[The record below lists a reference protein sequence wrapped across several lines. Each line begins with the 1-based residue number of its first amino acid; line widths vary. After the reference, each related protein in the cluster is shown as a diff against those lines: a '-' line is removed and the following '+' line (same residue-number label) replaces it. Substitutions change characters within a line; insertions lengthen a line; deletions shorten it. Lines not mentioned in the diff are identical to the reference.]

1 MELQDQRALVTGATS
16 GIGRETAK
24 LLAREGATV
33 IVTGRN
39 PEGGAKTVADIEAA
53 GGRASFV
60 AADMSD
66 IEAVRRLANE
76 VGEVDVLVN
85 NAAIFPFAP
94 TIEQDVPDFDA
105 MFDVNVRAPYFLTA
119 GLVPK
124 MLAKG
129 SGSIINVTT
138 IAAAIG
144 MPDSSVYGASKAALE
159 SLTRTWAA
167 EFSGSGV
174 RVNNVSPGPVHTE
187 KVLAQNGDLVEK
199 LGAMTQLGRT
209 GAPAEIAEVILFL
222 ASPRSSYL
230 TGTTITA
237 DGGAVAV

>member
-16 GIGRETAK
+16 GIGRATVK
-24 LLAREGATV
+24 TLAREGATV

-39 PEGGAKTVADIEAA
+39 AEGGAKVVAEIEAD
-53 GGRASFV
+53 GGRASFI
-60 AADMSD
+60 AADMADLDS
-66 IEAVRRLANE
+66 VRRLAAE
-76 VGEVDVLVN
+76 VGDVDVLVN
-85 NAAIFPFAP
+85 NAGIFPFAP
-94 TIEQDVPDFDA
+94 TLEQDVPDFDA

-119 GLVPK
+119 ALVPK

-129 SGSIINVTT
+129 AGSIINVTS
-138 IAAAIG
+138 IAASVG

-167 EFSGSGV
+167 EFRGSGV
-174 RVNNVSPGPVHTE
+174 RVNNLSPGPVHTE
-187 KVLAQNGDLVEK
+187 KVLAQNGDLVAE
-199 LGAMTQLGRT
+199 LGRT
-209 GAPAEIAEVILFL
+209 TLLGRTAAPEEIAEVVLFL